1 MPPAP
6 PPGSEADPTGFHLD
20 TAHHAWQNDTC
31 STGLVTLSC
40 GDSHAQSSGQGPG
53 VGVRDVFSRG
63 MAGVQAWPP
72 GLDHR
77 RPFFDEH
84 PRQGGI
90 YNFQFQY
97 PRCGAVCPGMFE
109 ALEKRHTGELDPF
122 EVDGY
127 IHHYHKQSQELYVYI
142 NSQSHSNASLPLWL
156 AAIDADEQGI
166 SVWQPAT
173 KLPHEEKQN
182 NA

>member
-1 MPPAP
+1 VPPAA
-6 PPGSEADPTGFHLD
+6 PPGSEADPTGFHLEG
-20 TAHHAWQNDTC
+20 AHHASQNDAC
-31 STGLVTLSC
+31 LLNRPGNAQPWGDHYAQLVMK
-40 GDSHAQSSGQGPG
+40 AKSGSFTRKLASLQ
-53 VGVRDVFSRG
+53 
-63 MAGVQAWPP
+63 QN
-72 GLDHR
+72 L
-77 RPFFDEH
+77 
-84 PRQGGI
+84 
-90 YNFQFQY
+90 
-97 PRCGAVCPGMFE
+97 FE
-109 ALEKRHTGELDPF
+109 ALEKRHIGELDPF
-122 EVDGY
+122 EVDDY

>member
-1 MPPAP
+1 MAYDHTKIQQLLEIAQTR
-6 PPGSEADPTGFHLD
+6 GLTTSERARAREEIGLYYARKLTSLQ
-20 TAHHAWQNDTC
+20 QN
-31 STGLVTLSC
+31 L
-40 GDSHAQSSGQGPG
+40 
-53 VGVRDVFSRG
+53 
-63 MAGVQAWPP
+63 
-72 GLDHR
+72 
-77 RPFFDEH
+77 
-84 PRQGGI
+84 
-90 YNFQFQY
+90 
-97 PRCGAVCPGMFE
+97 FE

-122 EVDGY
+122 EVDEY

-173 KLPHEEKQN
+173 KLPHEEKQS